1 MPVNLTAYVVTCAL
15 LAMLPGAGQ
24 ALMLRQTLTLGPR
37 AAWATI
43 AGTCTG
49 LLVWSLAAA
58 AGLSAVLL
66 ANPTAFAVLRAAGGV
81 VLVAL
86 GISSLRTM
94 LRLRRAM
101 EPDPPAPAR
110 RAYLAGLGVNLGN
123 PKAGVFALAFI
134 PQFIAPPGPVF
145 ATAVLLGLLWALT
158 TAAWY
163 VVFVAAVDRGR
174 SIVSRPAVRTGLH
187 ALTGVVLIA
196 LGAGVALGA

>member
-49 LLVWSLAAA
+49 LLVWSVAA

>member
-49 LLVWSLAAA
+49 LLVWSVAA

-94 LRLRRAM
+94 LRLRRAT